1 MPKNTDLINL
11 PSGAVHVPAL
21 PLRGLLP
28 NLCGLRVLRAIA
40 FLLIAFAIQT
50 FAADTEGHR
59 LAGAYA
65 TFQAP
70 AGMARN
76 TSNPKAD
83 GGIEIYDGPDFS
95 LAFECGTGA
104 LPRELRTD
112 FEKALA
118 FWSAERRKNW
128 RVNSYLEDDQHLAY
142 AAIRT
147 IDDPTFRD
155 PRPYH
160 LSFGFAAG
168 DKPFSIHFRF
178 QSAADL
184 AAIERLL
191 QSLKLKTL

>member
-1 MPKNTDLINL
+1 MVFTL
-11 PSGAVHVPAL
+11 PA
-21 PLRGLLP
+21 
-28 NLCGLRVLRAIA
+28 
-40 FLLIAFAIQT
+40 
-50 FAADTEGHR
+50 FAADSEGHR

-83 GGIEIYDGPDFS
+83 GGIEIYDSPEFS

-112 FEKALA
+112 FEKAVA
-118 FWSAERRKNW
+118 YWSTERRKNW
-128 RVNSYLEDDQHLAY
+128 RVNSYLEDEQHLAY

-147 IDDPTFRD
+147 GDDPTFRD

-178 QSAADL
+178 QRPEDL
-184 AAIERLL
+184 TAIERLL